1 MRAVQWNAPEQL
13 ELVDLEAPVAGEGQV
28 VVEVAICGICGSDL
42 HSYERGFAAQPGQV
56 LGHEFSGRVLEAP
69 GVDGVVVGD
78 RVTVRPLIPCGACD
92 RCREG
97 NIQLCEAGAA
107 MNIGYGTRGAF
118 AERVLV
124 PRAIPGQTVF
134 RLPDGIGDQ
143 AGALVEPLA
152 VGLRAVRRAGEVG
165 GTVALVLGA
174 GMIGLA
180 ATRWLVL
187 RGAETVIVA
196 DPSPVRR
203 AAAQA
208 LGAHVVTD
216 PLAEKTSHAVR
227 EITGP
232 GGYGLGA
239 RADVVVDCAGAPA
252 AFAEGL
258 KAVRH
263 GGTMSLAAMYNRK
276 IELTPDRIVEKELN
290 IRGAFAYDDE
300 FPMVIDALAAGD
312 IDPAAFVSHTYALE
326 DAEAAFRM
334 QLDKD
339 ASLKVMVTP

>member
-13 ELVDLEAPVAGEGQV
+13 ELVELEDPSAADGQA
-28 VVEVAICGICGSDL
+28 VVEVATCGICGSDL
-42 HSYERGFAAQPGQV
+42 HSYERGMAAQPGQV

-69 GVDGVVVGD
+69 GVEGIAPGD
-78 RVTVRPLIPCGACD
+78 RVTVRPLIPCGKCD

-97 NIQLCEAGAA
+97 LLHLCEAGHA
-107 MNIGYGTRGAF
+107 MNIGYGSRGAF

-124 PRAIPGQTVF
+124 PRAIAGQTIF
-134 RLPDGIGDQ
+134 KLPDSIDDR
-143 AGALVEPLA
+143 AGALVEPLS
-152 VGLRAVRRAGEVG
+152 VGLRVVRRAGEVE

-180 ATRWLVL
+180 ATRFLVL
-187 RGAETVIVA
+187 RGAKTVIVA

-203 AAAQA
+203 EAAQA

-216 PLAEKTSHAVR
+216 PMAEKTSHVVR

-258 KAVRH
+258 KSVRH
-263 GGTMSLAAMYNRK
+263 GGTMSLTAMYNRK
-276 IELTPDRIVEKELN
+276 IEVSPDRIVEKELN
-290 IRGAFAYDDE
+290 VYGSFAYNDE
-300 FPMVIDALAAGD
+300 FPMVIDAIAAGD
-312 IDPAAFVSHTYALE
+312 IDPEVFISHSFALE
-326 DAEAAFRM
+326 DFERAFRT
-334 QLDKD
+334 QLDREV
-339 ASLKVMVTP
+339 SLKVMVSP

>member
-13 ELVDLEAPVAGEGQV
+13 ELVDLEPPVAADGQA
-28 VVEVAICGICGSDL
+28 VVEVATCGICGSDL

-56 LGHEFSGRVLEAP
+56 LGHEFWGRVVEAP
-69 GVDGVVVGD
+69 GVDGLAVGD
-78 RVTVRPLIPCGACD
+78 RVTVRPLIPCGQCD

-97 NIQLCEAGAA
+97 SPQLCEAGPA

-124 PRAIPGQTVF
+124 PRAVPGQTVF
-134 RLPDGIGDQ
+134 RLPDGLDDR

-152 VGLRAVRRAGEVG
+152 VGLRAVRRAGDVG
-165 GTVALVLGA
+165 GAVALVLGA

-187 RGAETVIVA
+187 RGAATVIVA
-196 DPSPVRR
+196 DPSAVRR
-203 AAAQA
+203 EAARR
-208 LGAHVVTD
+208 LGAAIVTD
-216 PLAEKTSHAVR
+216 PLSEKTSHVVR
-227 EITGP
+227 EVTGP

-258 KAVRH
+258 KSVRH
-263 GGTMSLAAMYNRK
+263 GGTMALAAMYNRK
-276 IELTPDRIVEKELN
+276 IEVTPDRLVEKELN
-290 IRGAFAYDDE
+290 LRGAFAYDDE
-300 FPMVIDALAAGD
+300 FPMVIEALAAGD
-312 IDPAAFVSHTYALE
+312 VDPQVFVSHEFPLE
-326 DAEAAFRM
+326 EYERAFRT
-334 QLDKD
+334 QLDRD
-339 ASLKVMVTP
+339 TSLKVLVTP